1 MAKHAHVSRYYA
13 DDKDIADLVSQS
25 GIKPHQLAAFL
36 RERGIIV
43 SAQLSKDELIRYFR
57 FMSFAWPD
65 FDVLVARLDR
75 PDREED
81 FTGCRIKAPGLEI
94 AAVLD
99 RAEELHRRGLVD
111 PLAGMRV
118 DR

>member
-25 GIKPHQLAAFL
+25 GIKAHQLAAFL

-43 SAQLSKDELIRYFR
+43 SPKLSKEEMIGYFR
-57 FMSFAWPD
+57 FISFAWPD
-65 FDVLVARLDR
+65 FDILVARLNR

-81 FTGCRIKAPGLEI
+81 FTSCR
-94 AAVLD
+94 D
-99 RAEELHRRGLVD
+99 RKRTRLNSSHVS
-111 PLAGMRV
+111 
-118 DR
+118 